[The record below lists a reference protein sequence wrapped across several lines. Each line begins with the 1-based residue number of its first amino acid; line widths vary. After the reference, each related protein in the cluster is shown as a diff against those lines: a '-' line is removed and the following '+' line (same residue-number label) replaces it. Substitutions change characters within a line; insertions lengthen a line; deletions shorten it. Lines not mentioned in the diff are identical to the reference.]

1 MNCQNFGVSYLPE
14 DTECRGCG
22 RDLPE
27 HHQDKSIRIM
37 TEAAILDRDNKLI
50 NQGRKEMLNDVLDY
64 FMNEYYY
71 DHGIY
76 IIETLKKKFGIN
88 E

>member
-1 MNCQNFGVSYLPE
+1 
-14 DTECRGCG
+14 
-22 RDLPE
+22 
-27 HHQDKSIRIM
+27 M